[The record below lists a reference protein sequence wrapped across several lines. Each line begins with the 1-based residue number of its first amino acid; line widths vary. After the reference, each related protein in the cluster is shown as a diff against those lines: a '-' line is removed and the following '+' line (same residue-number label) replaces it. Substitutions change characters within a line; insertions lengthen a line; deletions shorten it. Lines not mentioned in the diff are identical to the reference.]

1 MTLGDIIQTVLPAQL
16 ILLFLMTCWLF
27 VLVCPRE
34 MFPWLVAILVPV
46 WCAIWWLMA
55 RPVPTSDN
63 WAFLGHGLFA
73 LALLATL
80 VTAGL
85 RDLVAAFAKRQTK
98 SVGKLDWGPV
108 RTSTLATIIAT
119 IVLKLGPIMAHQVSV
134 RATLIFLLAVLA
146 GSVVLSTVSRSRPVL
161 RRRAATIACILSIS
175 LPLIAIWPFTV
186 AESAR
191 SFARG
196 RPYCILVADGGYND
210 RLATSRWDLSPLIM
224 RAYEG
229 RATAANRH
237 GFIVL
242 GEGRFAHWS
251 YMGGE
256 FVTARSPNLASY
268 GLVPVTRCT
277 PVPDFANRLPWF

>member
-16 ILLFLMTCWLF
+16 LLLFLLSCWLF

-34 MFPWLVAILVPV
+34 MFPWLVAILIPV
-46 WCAIWWLMA
+46 WCAIWWLMV
-55 RPVPTSDN
+55 RPVPSSDN

-80 VTAGL
+80 VVAGI
-85 RDLVAAFAKRQTK
+85 RDLVAAFAKRRGER
-98 SVGKLDWGPV
+98 VEKLNWAPT
-108 RTSTLATIIAT
+108 RTSILATIVGT
-119 IVLKLGPIMAHQVSV
+119 IVLKLGPILAHQVGV
-134 RATLIFLLAVLA
+134 RATLTLLLAVLV
-146 GSVVLSTVSRSRPVL
+146 GSGLLATVSQVHAIH
-161 RRRAATIACILSIS
+161 RRRAATVAFMLSIS
-175 LPLIAIWPFTV
+175 LLLIAIWPFTV

-191 SFARG
+191 NFARG

-210 RLATSRWDLSPLIM
+210 RLATSPWDLTPLIM
-224 RAYEG
+224 RAHEG
-229 RATAANRH
+229 PQSAANRH

-242 GEGRFAHWS
+242 GEGKFAHWS

-256 FVTARSPNLASY
+256 FISDPSPYLASD

-277 PVPDFANRLPWF
+277 PVPAFADRLPWF